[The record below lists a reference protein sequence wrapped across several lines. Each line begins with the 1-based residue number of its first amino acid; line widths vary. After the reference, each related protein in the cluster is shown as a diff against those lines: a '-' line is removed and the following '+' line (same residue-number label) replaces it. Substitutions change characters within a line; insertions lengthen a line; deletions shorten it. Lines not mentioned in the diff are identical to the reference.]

1 MFAMVA
7 RTGRTGRMETSG
19 RHAVRV
25 THALLFLSAMI
36 LSPGVCDACG
46 TGCCNGVS
54 HAVAGGSAAGT
65 ASSVAATHCCG
76 SPTGPSCSV
85 ADVGDGD
92 QINGACRCVLERRST
107 TAATTARGSEE
118 SRGMRAPLPA
128 AAAWVS
134 LPVDPL
140 AGSPAGDREAL
151 LAALSIPTR
160 PVRVLLRVWRI

>member
-1 MFAMVA
+1 
-7 RTGRTGRMETSG
+7 
-19 RHAVRV
+19 
-25 THALLFLSAMI
+25 
-36 LSPGVCDACG
+36 
-46 TGCCNGVS
+46 
-54 HAVAGGSAAGT
+54 
-65 ASSVAATHCCG
+65 
-76 SPTGPSCSV
+76 V

-92 QINGACRCVLERRST
+92 QNNGACQCVLERRST
-107 TAATTARGSEE
+107 TAATAARGSEE

>member
-54 HAVAGGSAAGT
+54 HAVADGSTAGT

-85 ADVGDGD
+85 ADAGDGD
-92 QINGACRCVLERRST
+92 QNNGACRCLLERRST
-107 TAATTARGSEE
+107 TAGSAGCDACDCCGCCE
-118 SRGMRAPLPA
+118 SGACVCKDCSCCCCKA
-128 AAAWVS
+128 DCCA
-134 LPVDPL
+134 D
-140 AGSPAGDREAL
+140 GSGCGSGCSR
-151 LAALSIPTR
+151 
-160 PVRVLLRVWRI
+160 